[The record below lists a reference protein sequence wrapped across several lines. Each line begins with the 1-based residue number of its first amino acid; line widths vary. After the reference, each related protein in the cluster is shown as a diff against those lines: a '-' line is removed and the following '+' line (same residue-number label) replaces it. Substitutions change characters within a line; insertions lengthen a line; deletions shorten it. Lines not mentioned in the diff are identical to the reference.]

1 MKYARRAVLR
11 SAAVQR
17 LVQAAKAGRL
27 PAYLSGLTETY
38 KQVLSA
44 ALCDTLSKRGV
55 FVVPDMGE
63 AQRLCDLF
71 TMFYAPDDILLF
83 PAREYIF
90 YNFESISRTQE
101 LERIAALDR
110 MRAGRYKIALVPADA
125 LMQLLPPADF
135 IEANT
140 MALAVGGRCE
150 LAELTAFLVRAG

>member
-1 MKYARRAVLR
+1 MLR

-71 TMFYAPDDILLF
+71 TMF
-83 PAREYIF
+83 
-90 YNFESISRTQE
+90 
-101 LERIAALDR
+101 
-110 MRAGRYKIALVPADA
+110 
-125 LMQLLPPADF
+125 
-135 IEANT
+135 
-140 MALAVGGRCE
+140 
-150 LAELTAFLVRAG
+150 